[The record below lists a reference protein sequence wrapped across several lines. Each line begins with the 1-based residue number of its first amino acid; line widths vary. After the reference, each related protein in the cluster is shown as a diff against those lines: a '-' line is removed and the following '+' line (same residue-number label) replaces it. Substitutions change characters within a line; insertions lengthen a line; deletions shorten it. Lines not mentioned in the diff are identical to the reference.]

1 MKELFIG
8 IWQVPPATEEN
19 YKMLADCGMNAIFLN
34 GDYSENIED
43 QKKAVAYCEKY
54 GIDVVLEGKN
64 KIEDSAIF
72 INPLKIV
79 DKEIAILYYV

>member
-1 MKELFIG
+1 MREKELFIG

-34 GDYSENIED
+34 GDYSAEIED
-43 QKKAVAYCEKY
+43 QQKAVAYCEKY
-54 GIDVVLEGKN
+54 GIGVVLEGRN

-72 INPLKIV
+72 TNPFRKGV
-79 DKEIAILYYV
+79 CANAR